1 MENVTR
7 IMVSPDMNFYDAVTH
22 NLVEMISNPMNQMV
36 FITIYRCNKKSP
48 IVTALIKAAKQ
59 IPVFVYVEPKASGMH
74 DENKSLAKYL
84 KKEGCHV
91 LCGMK
96 ESPNKTMYDHLRI
109 RRVHFK
115 ACLCIADEATEAFYS
130 TGNFILP
137 QRNHAEDFSV
147 RINFKDD
154 PNIIRCLG
162 GTFDAIFDLKTSY
175 PDLFV
180 KMENILHPDTGAY
193 AGVISSYHQSVS
205 MRRHEINTLHAILNT
220 YGYWYHIYDLS
231 KESMDQSGKVDIRIK
246 TRNIGGKCFSDFV
259 ERLKIYI
266 EGNYG
271 KDALKNIRISVI
283 VRDYISDEAKE
294 TLDKYDYFIE
304 MYSGAPYT
312 GYSWHGGYVT
322 INDIAILPSCDTCVW
337 DGRYEMALV
346 IPNHVLQTS
355 VIDCGTNTLQNK
367 FDHEKSLLFKV

>member
-96 ESPNKTMYDHLRI
+96 ESSNAVLRDFFKI

-147 RINFKDD
+147 RMNFQDD
-154 PNIIRCLG
+154 PEIIRQLAASL
-162 GTFDAIFDLKTSY
+162 DAIFQLVNYYPESYEKMVKTLY
-175 PDLFV
+175 
-180 KMENILHPDTGAY
+180 PDTGKY
-193 AGVISSYHQSVS
+193 AAVLSEYNRMKEQIGIANSIHSIYN
-205 MRRHEINTLHAILNT
+205 INV
-220 YGYWYHIYDLS
+220 YWNLVYDLS
-231 KESMDQSGKVDIRIK
+231 KEALCQFGKVDIQIK
-246 TRNIGGKCFSDFV
+246 TRNLGGKEFSDFV
-259 ERLKIYI
+259 ERLKTYI
-266 EGNYG
+266 EKVHGE
-271 KDALKNIRISVI
+271 DVLKNTKITVI
-283 VRDYISDEAKE
+283 VRDYISDEAKD
-294 TLDKYDYFIE
+294 TLDKYDFIE
-304 MYSGAPYT
+304 IYSGAPYT
-312 GYSWHGGYVT
+312 GYSWHGGYAT
-322 INDIAILPSCDTCVW
+322 INDIAVLPSCDTCVW
-337 DGRYEMALV
+337 KGRYEMALV
-346 IPNHVLQTS
+346 FPKHALQTS
-355 VIDCGTNTLQNK
+355 VIDNGTNTLQNK

>member
-96 ESPNKTMYDHLRI
+96 ESPNKAMYNLLKI

-154 PNIIRCLG
+154 PAVIRHLSL
-162 GTFDAIFDLKTSY
+162 TFDTIFDLKSSH
-175 PDLFV
+175 PDLLM
-180 KMENILHPDTGAY
+180 KMSKAIYPAEGQDEKTVYPNLDLTPSHAHNY
-193 AGVISSYHQSVS
+193 ISNV
-205 MRRHEINTLHAILNT
+205 LNS
-220 YGYWYHIYDLS
+220 YGYWYLIYDIS
-231 KESMDQSGKVDIRIK
+231 KDSMDQSGKLNIQIK
-246 TRNIGGKCFSDFV
+246 TRNIGGKFFSDFV
-259 ERLKIYI
+259 ELLKNYI
-266 EGNYG
+266 HGNYG
-271 KDALKNIRISVI
+271 EDALKNLHISII
-283 VRDYISDEAKE
+283 VRDYISDEAKD
-294 TLDKYDYFIE
+294 TLDKYDFIE

-312 GYSWHGGYVT
+312 GYSWHGGYAT
-322 INDIAILPSCDTCVW
+322 INDIAVLPSCDTCVW
-337 DGRYEMALV
+337 EGRYEMALV
-346 IPNHVLQTS
+346 LPKHVLQTS
-355 VIDCGTNTLQNK
+355 VIDNGTNTLQNK

>member
-96 ESPNKTMYDHLRI
+96 ETPNDAMYNHLKI
-109 RRVHFK
+109 RRIHFK

-322 INDIAILPSCDTCVW
+322 INDIAVLPSCDTCVW
-337 DGRYEMALV
+337 DGRYETALV
-346 IPNHVLQTS
+346 IPKHVLQTS
-355 VIDCGTNTLQNK
+355 VIDNGSNTLQNK

>member
-48 IVTALIKAAKQ
+48 IITALAKAAKQ
-59 IPVFVYVEPKASGMH
+59 IPVFAYVEPKASGMH

-84 KKEGCHV
+84 RKEGCHV

-96 ESPNKTMYDHLRI
+96 ESPNDLLKDFCKT

-147 RINFKDD
+147 RINVKED

-162 GTFDAIFDLKTSY
+162 GSFDAIFDLKSSY
-175 PDLFV
+175 PDLFEELYPAIIRWRLTLTESPQFTFSTIP
-180 KMENILHPDTGAY
+180 MGIG
-193 AGVISSYHQSVS
+193 IFS
-205 MRRHEINTLHAILNT
+205 M
-220 YGYWYHIYDLS
+220 
-231 KESMDQSGKVDIRIK
+231 
-246 TRNIGGKCFSDFV
+246 
-259 ERLKIYI
+259 
-266 EGNYG
+266 
-271 KDALKNIRISVI
+271 ISV
-283 VRDYISDEAKE
+283 K
-294 TLDKYDYFIE
+294 
-304 MYSGAPYT
+304 
-312 GYSWHGGYVT
+312 
-322 INDIAILPSCDTCVW
+322 
-337 DGRYEMALV
+337 
-346 IPNHVLQTS
+346 IPE
-355 VIDCGTNTLQNK
+355 IDLENWIFESKLGI
-367 FDHEKSLLFKV
+367 

>member
-96 ESPNKTMYDHLRI
+96 ESSNKAMYNLLKI

-137 QRNHAEDFSV
+137 
-147 RINFKDD
+147 
-154 PNIIRCLG
+154 
-162 GTFDAIFDLKTSY
+162 
-175 PDLFV
+175 
-180 KMENILHPDTGAY
+180 
-193 AGVISSYHQSVS
+193 
-205 MRRHEINTLHAILNT
+205 
-220 YGYWYHIYDLS
+220 
-231 KESMDQSGKVDIRIK
+231 
-246 TRNIGGKCFSDFV
+246 
-259 ERLKIYI
+259 
-266 EGNYG
+266 
-271 KDALKNIRISVI
+271 
-283 VRDYISDEAKE
+283 
-294 TLDKYDYFIE
+294 
-304 MYSGAPYT
+304 
-312 GYSWHGGYVT
+312 
-322 INDIAILPSCDTCVW
+322 
-337 DGRYEMALV
+337 
-346 IPNHVLQTS
+346 
-355 VIDCGTNTLQNK
+355 
-367 FDHEKSLLFKV
+367 

>member
-1 MENVTR
+1 MENVTHV
-7 IMVSPDMNFYDAVTH
+7 MVSPDMNFYDAVTH

-84 KKEGCHV
+84 RKEGCHV
-91 LCGMK
+91 ICGMK
-96 ESPNKTMYDHLRI
+96 ESSNKAMRELLGI

-147 RINFKDD
+147 RVNFKDD
-154 PNIIRCLG
+154 PNLIRELAYTFEEIFELTKSHSDLYKKMLKTIYPMEDIEVASDYPQIKIIPYREENFVVDVRYSYSYWSIL
-162 GTFDAIFDLKTSY
+162 FDLS
-175 PDLFV
+175 DQV
-180 KMENILHPDTGAY
+180 
-193 AGVISSYHQSVS
+193 
-205 MRRHEINTLHAILNT
+205 LNRK
-220 YGYWYHIYDLS
+220 D
-231 KESMDQSGKVDIRIK
+231 GKLDIRIK
-246 TRNIGGKCFSDFV
+246 TRNLGGKEFSDFV
-259 ERLKIYI
+259 ERLKKYI
-266 EGNYG
+266 EKVHGE
-271 KDALKNIRISVI
+271 DVLKNTKITVI

-294 TLDKYDYFIE
+294 TLDKYDFIE

-322 INDIAILPSCDTCVW
+322 INDIAVLPSCDTCEW
-337 DGRYEMALV
+337 KNRYEMALV
-346 IPNHVLQTS
+346 LPKHVLQTS
-355 VIDCGTNTLQNK
+355 VVDNGSNTLQRK

>member
-1 MENVTR
+1 MKNVTR

-96 ESPNKTMYDHLRI
+96 ESPNDSIYHRLKI

-154 PNIIRCLG
+154 PSIIHHLG
-162 GTFDAIFDLKTSY
+162 LTFETIFDLKS
-175 PDLFV
+175 
-180 KMENILHPDTGAY
+180 IHPDIYKKMLKNIYPTEGQDEESIYPNRELVSPSPY
-193 AGVISSYHQSVS
+193 ASNCIRSV
-205 MRRHEINTLHAILNT
+205 LNSNA
-220 YGYWYHIYDLS
+220 YWYFIYCIS
-231 KESMDQSGKVDIRIK
+231 KDSMDESEKLNIQIK

-259 ERLKIYI
+259 EQLKIYI
-266 EGNYG
+266 QWNYG
-271 KDALKNIRISVI
+271 EDALKNLHISII
-283 VRDYISDEAKE
+283 VRDYISDEAKD
-294 TLDKYDYFIE
+294 TLDKYDFIE

-312 GYSWHGGYVT
+312 GYSWHGGYAT
-322 INDIAILPSCDTCVW
+322 INDVAVLPSCDTCVW
-337 DGRYEMALV
+337 EGRYEMALV
-346 IPNHVLQTS
+346 LPKHVLQTS
-355 VIDCGTNTLQNK
+355 VIDNGTNTLQNK

>member
-84 KKEGCHV
+84 RKEGCHV

-96 ESPNKTMYDHLRI
+96 DSPNNTMYDGLKI

-147 RINFKDD
+147 RVNFKDD

-162 GTFDAIFDLKTSY
+162 GTFDTIFDLKSSY

-205 MRRHEINTLHAILNT
+205 MQRHVINTLHAILNT

-259 ERLKIYI
+259 EQLKSYI
-266 EGNYG
+266 ERNYG

-337 DGRYEMALV
+337 EGRYETALV
-346 IPNHVLQTS
+346 IPKHVLQTS
-355 VIDCGTNTLQNK
+355 VIDNGTNTLQNK

>member
-1 MENVTR
+1 MENATR

-96 ESPNKTMYDHLRI
+96 ESPNKAMYNLLKI

-115 ACLCIADEATEAFYS
+115 ACLCIADEVTEAFYS

-154 PNIIRCLG
+154 PAVIRHLSL
-162 GTFDAIFDLKTSY
+162 TFDTIFDLKS
-175 PDLFV
+175 
-180 KMENILHPDTGAY
+180 IHPDIFKKMTKTIYPAEGQDEKSIYPNRELPSLY
-193 AGVISSYHQSVS
+193 ASNCIRSVLNSYVYWHLIYNISKDCV
-205 MRRHEINTLHAILNT
+205 E
-220 YGYWYHIYDLS
+220 
-231 KESMDQSGKVDIRIK
+231 QSGKLNIQIK

-259 ERLKIYI
+259 ELLKNYI
-266 EGNYG
+266 QGNYG
-271 KDALKNIRISVI
+271 EDALKNLHISII
-283 VRDYISDEAKE
+283 VRDYISDEAKD
-294 TLDKYDYFIE
+294 TLDKYDFIE

-312 GYSWHGGYVT
+312 GYSWHGGYAT
-322 INDIAILPSCDTCVW
+322 INDIAVLPSCDTCVW
-337 DGRYEMALV
+337 KGRYEMALV
-346 IPNHVLQTS
+346 IPKHVLQAS
-355 VIDCGTNTLQNK
+355 VIDNGTNTLQHK

>member
-22 NLVEMISNPMNQMV
+22 NLVEMILNPMNQMV

-84 KKEGCHV
+84 RKEGCHV

-96 ESPNKTMYDHLRI
+96 ESPNDLLKDFCKT

-147 RINFKDD
+147 RINVKED

-162 GTFDAIFDLKTSY
+162 RSFDVIFDLKSSY
-175 PDLFV
+175 PDIFV
-180 KMENILHPDTGAY
+180 KMENILHPEIGAY
-193 AGVISSYHQSVS
+193 AGVVSSYYQ
-205 MRRHEINTLHAILNT
+205 MAT
-220 YGYWYHIYDLS
+220 YFNRITTVHVLYNISGYWYLLYDLS
-231 KESMDQSGKVDIRIK
+231 KDSRNRSGKLDIRIK
-246 TRNIGGKCFSDFV
+246 TRNIGGKYFSNFV
-259 ERLKIYI
+259 ERLKTYI
-266 EGNYG
+266 EQAHGN
-271 KDALKNIRISVI
+271 DALDDIHISVI
-283 VRDYISDEAKE
+283 VRDYISDESKD
-294 TLDKYDYFIE
+294 TLEKYDFIE

-312 GYSWHGGYVT
+312 GYSWHGGYAT
-322 INDIAILPSCDTCVW
+322 INDIAVLPSCDTCEW
-337 DGRYEMALV
+337 KNRYETALV
-346 IPNHVLQTS
+346 LPKHVLQTS
-355 VIDCGTNTLQNK
+355 VIDNGSNTLQNK
-367 FDHEKSLLFKV
+367 FDHEKSLLFKI

>member
-337 DGRYEMALV
+337 KGRYETALV
-346 IPNHVLQTS
+346 IPKHVLQTS
-355 VIDCGTNTLQNK
+355 VIDNGSNTLQNK

>member
-96 ESPNKTMYDHLRI
+96 ESPNNTMYDGLKI

-154 PNIIRCLG
+154 PAAIRHLSL
-162 GTFDAIFDLKTSY
+162 TFDTIFDLKSSY
-175 PDLFV
+175 PDLFM
-180 KMENILHPDTGAY
+180 KMKSILHPDTGAY
-193 AGVISSYHQSVS
+193 AGVVSSYHQSVS

-259 ERLKIYI
+259 EQLKSYI

-322 INDIAILPSCDTCVW
+322 INDIAVLPSCDTCVW
-337 DGRYEMALV
+337 EGRYETALV
-346 IPNHVLQTS
+346 IPKHVLQTS
-355 VIDCGTNTLQNK
+355 VIDNGTNTLQHK

>member
-91 LCGMK
+91 ICGMK
-96 ESPNKTMYDHLRI
+96 ETPNDAMYNHLKI
-109 RRVHFK
+109 RRIHFK

-154 PNIIRCLG
+154 PAVIRHLSL
-162 GTFDAIFDLKTSY
+162 TFDTIFDLKS
-175 PDLFV
+175 
-180 KMENILHPDTGAY
+180 IHPDIYEKMLKSIYPAEGQDEESIYPNRELPSLY
-193 AGVISSYHQSVS
+193 ASNCIRSVLNSYVYWHLIYNISKDCV
-205 MRRHEINTLHAILNT
+205 E
-220 YGYWYHIYDLS
+220 
-231 KESMDQSGKVDIRIK
+231 QSGKLNIQIK

-259 ERLKIYI
+259 ELLKNYI
-266 EGNYG
+266 QGNYG
-271 KDALKNIRISVI
+271 EDALKNLHISII
-283 VRDYISDEAKE
+283 VRDYISDEAKD
-294 TLDKYDYFIE
+294 TLDKYDFIE

-312 GYSWHGGYVT
+312 GYSWHGGYAT
-322 INDIAILPSCDTCVW
+322 INDIAILPSCDTCMW
-337 DGRYEMALV
+337 EGRYEMALV
-346 IPNHVLQTS
+346 IPKHVLQKS
-355 VIDCGTNTLQNK
+355 VIDNGTDTLQNK

>member
-7 IMVSPDMNFYDAVTH
+7 VMVSPDMNFYDAVTH

-48 IVTALIKAAKQ
+48 IITALIKATKQ

-74 DENKSLAKYL
+74 DENRSLAKYL

-96 ESPNKTMYDHLRI
+96 DIPNKTMYDRLRI

-147 RINFKDD
+147 RISIKDD
-154 PNIIRCLG
+154 PNIIRHLG
-162 GTFDAIFDLKTSY
+162 LTFDTIFDLKSIY
-175 PDLFV
+175 PDIFK
-180 KMENILHPDTGAY
+180 KMTKTIYPTEGQDEKFAYPNIELTPSRVHNYMLNVLNSY
-193 AGVISSYHQSVS
+193 A
-205 MRRHEINTLHAILNT
+205 
-220 YGYWYHIYDLS
+220 YWYFIYDIS
-231 KESMDQSGKVDIRIK
+231 KYSMDQSGKVDIRIK

-259 ERLKIYI
+259 ELLKNYI
-266 EGNYG
+266 QGNYG
-271 KDALKNIRISVI
+271 EDALKNLHMSII
-283 VRDYISDEAKE
+283 VRDYISDEAKD
-294 TLDKYDYFIE
+294 TLEKYDFIE

-312 GYSWHGGYVT
+312 GYSWHGGYAT
-322 INDIAILPSCDTCVW
+322 INDVAVLPSCDTCVW
-337 DGRYEMALV
+337 EGRYEIALV
-346 IPNHVLQTS
+346 IPKHVLQKS
-355 VIDCGTNTLQNK
+355 VIDNGTDTLQNK

>member
-96 ESPNKTMYDHLRI
+96 ETPNKTTMYDRMRI

-147 RINFKDD
+147 RINLKDD
-154 PNIIRCLG
+154 PNIIRHLG
-162 GTFDAIFDLKTSY
+162 LTFDTIFDLKSIY
-175 PDLFV
+175 PDIFK
-180 KMENILHPDTGAY
+180 KMTKTIYPAEGQDEKSIYPILGLT
-193 AGVISSYHQSVS
+193 SS
-205 MRRHEINTLHAILNT
+205 HEHNYIRDVLSS
-220 YGYWYHIYDLS
+220 YGYWYLIYNIS
-231 KESMDQSGKVDIRIK
+231 KDCMEQSGKVDIRIK
-246 TRNIGGKCFSDFV
+246 TRNIGGKGFSDFV
-259 ERLKIYI
+259 EQLKIHI
-266 EGNYG
+266 QRNYDE
-271 KDALKNIRISVI
+271 DALKNLHISVI
-283 VRDYISDEAKE
+283 VRDYISDEAKD
-294 TLDKYDYFIE
+294 TLGKYDFIE

-322 INDIAILPSCDTCVW
+322 INDIVILPSCDTCEW
-337 DGRYEMALV
+337 KNRYEMALV
-346 IPNHVLQTS
+346 LPKHVLQTS
-355 VIDCGTNTLQNK
+355 VVDNGTNTLQCK

>member
-84 KKEGCHV
+84 RKEGCHV

-96 ESPNKTMYDHLRI
+96 ESHNTTMYDHLKI

-154 PNIIRCLG
+154 PAVIRHLSLD
-162 GTFDAIFDLKTSY
+162 FDTIFDLKSTY
-175 PDLFV
+175 PDIYE
-180 KMENILHPDTGAY
+180 KMLKTIYPTEGQDEK
-193 AGVISSYHQSVS
+193 SVYPNLELTPS
-205 MRRHEINTLHAILNT
+205 HAHNCVSNVLNS
-220 YGYWYHIYDLS
+220 YGYWYLIYDLS
-231 KESMDQSGKVDIRIK
+231 KDSMDQSGKLNIQIK

-259 ERLKIYI
+259 ERLKSYI
-266 EGNYG
+266 ERNYG
-271 KDALKNIRISVI
+271 KDTLKNFHISVI

-294 TLDKYDYFIE
+294 TLDKYDFVE

-312 GYSWHGGYVT
+312 GYSWHGGYAT
-322 INDIAILPSCDTCVW
+322 INDIAILPSCDTCEW
-337 DGRYEMALV
+337 KGRYETAL
-346 IPNHVLQTS
+346 ILPKHVLQTS
-355 VIDCGTNTLQNK
+355 VIDYYGINTLQNK
-367 FDHEKSLLFKV
+367 FNHEKSLLFKV

>member
-22 NLVEMISNPMNQMV
+22 NLVEMISNPMNQMI

-91 LCGMK
+91 FCGMK
-96 ESPNKTMYDHLRI
+96 EAPNKTMYDRLRI

-147 RINFKDD
+147 RISFKDD

-162 GTFDAIFDLKTSY
+162 GSFDAIFDLKSSY
-175 PDLFV
+175 PDLFE

-193 AGVISSYHQSVS
+193 AGVTSSYHQSVS
-205 MRRHEINTLHAILNT
+205 MQRHEINTLHAIMNT
-220 YGYWYHIYDLS
+220 YGYWYLIYDLS
-231 KESMDQSGKVDIRIK
+231 KESMDQSGKVDIQIK

-271 KDALKNIRISVI
+271 KDALSNIHISII
-283 VRDYISDEAKE
+283 VRDYISDEAKD
-294 TLDKYDYFIE
+294 TLEKYDFIE

-322 INDIAILPSCDTCVW
+322 INDIAILPSCDTCEW
-337 DGRYEMALV
+337 KNRYEMALV
-346 IPNHVLQTS
+346 LPKHALQTS
-355 VIDCGTNTLQNK
+355 VVDHGTNTLQNK

>member
-22 NLVEMISNPMNQMV
+22 NLVEMMSNPMNQMV

-48 IVTALIKAAKQ
+48 IITALTKAAKQ

-91 LCGMK
+91 FCGMK
-96 ESPNKTMYDHLRI
+96 ETPNKTMYDRLRI

-154 PNIIRCLG
+154 PAVIRHLSL
-162 GTFDAIFDLKTSY
+162 TFDTIFDLKS
-175 PDLFV
+175 
-180 KMENILHPDTGAY
+180 IHPDIYKKMLKNIYPAEGQDEESIYPNMELPLLY
-193 AGVISSYHQSVS
+193 ASNCIRSV
-205 MRRHEINTLHAILNT
+205 LNS
-220 YGYWYHIYDLS
+220 YGYWYLIYSIS
-231 KESMDQSGKVDIRIK
+231 KDSMDQYGKLNIQIK

-259 ERLKIYI
+259 EQLKIYI
-266 EGNYG
+266 QWHYSE
-271 KDALKNIRISVI
+271 DALKNLHISII
-283 VRDYISDEAKE
+283 VRDYISDEAKD
-294 TLDKYDYFIE
+294 TLDKYDFIE

-312 GYSWHGGYVT
+312 GYSWHGGYAT

-337 DGRYEMALV
+337 EGRYEMALV
-346 IPNHVLQTS
+346 IPKHVLQKSVVDNGTS
-355 VIDCGTNTLQNK
+355 TLQNK